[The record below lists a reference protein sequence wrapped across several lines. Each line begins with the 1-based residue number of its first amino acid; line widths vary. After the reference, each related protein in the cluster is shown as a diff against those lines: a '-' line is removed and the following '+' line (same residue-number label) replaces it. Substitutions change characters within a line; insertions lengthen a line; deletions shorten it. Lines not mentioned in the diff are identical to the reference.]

1 MPVSFMPAMSF
12 AESKF
17 SAVVTQ
23 PVRPIAIAS
32 TAMRA
37 SPDLVLTVS
46 PAAWPRFFTAA
57 VVLVVLSGISLLSI
71 ANGRNVPRQALGAL
85 RQTPCSIR
93 AFCARLAPSRATSTK
108 GETMTPQAAVKHSP
122 APQTP
127 PLPHA
132 KPEALGL
139 SAIRLQRMSDA
150 FKREIDKGTLPGMT
164 VMVARRGQI
173 GWFDALGRQNPAA
186 SAPMAQNSIFR
197 IFSMTKPIVSVGIMM
212 LVEDGHLLLS
222 DTVAKFIPEFADQ
235 KVGVE
240 HHGKLE
246 LVPLARPITIQD
258 LLRHTSGITY
268 DHTGNGLVQQLYQQS
283 ELRNRKLSNAEHA
296 ALVASLPL
304 KCQPGGEWNYSRST
318 DILGRIIE
326 VVSGQSLSAY
336 LAERILAPLQMAE
349 TAFHTGEE
357 NAGRLAEPFPID
369 PWNGDKV
376 ALFNMLEKPVME
388 SGGGGLV
395 STTMDYARFAQMLL
409 NGGTLDGARIVGRK
423 TLELMA
429 SDHLGPGVR
438 VESPLM
444 PAGHG
449 FGLGFAVRTDKGIA
463 PFPGSPGQFFWSGM
477 AGTYFWIDPKED
489 LFAVFM
495 MQGPGQRQHFRYL
508 LRGLVYAAI
517 D

>member
-1 MPVSFMPAMSF
+1 M
-12 AESKF
+12 
-17 SAVVTQ
+17 
-23 PVRPIAIAS
+23 
-32 TAMRA
+32 TAQ
-37 SPDLVLTVS
+37 
-46 PAAWPRFFTAA
+46 TAA
-57 VVLVVLSGISLLSI
+57 K
-71 ANGRNVPRQALGAL
+71 
-85 RQTPCSIR
+85 
-93 AFCARLAPSRATSTK
+93 LAT
-108 GETMTPQAAVKHSP
+108 

-139 SAIRLQRMSDA
+139 SATRLQRMSDA
-150 FKREIDKGTLPGMT
+150 FKREIDKGTMPGVT

-186 SAPMAQNSIFR
+186 SAPMAHNSLFR

-212 LVEDGHLLLS
+212 LLEEGHFLLS
-222 DTVAKFIPEFADQ
+222 EPVAKFIPEFADQ

-283 ELRNRKLSNAEHA
+283 RLRSRKISNAEHA

-304 KCQPGGEWNYSRST
+304 MCQPGAEWNYSRST

-326 VVSGQSLSAY
+326 VVSGKSLSAF
-336 LAERILAPLQMAE
+336 LTERILAPLQMAE
-349 TAFHTGEE
+349 TGFHAAPE
-357 NAGRLAEPFPID
+357 NADRLAEPFSTD
-369 PWNGDKV
+369 PWNGENV
-376 ALFNMLEKPVME
+376 LLFNMLEQPVME

-395 STTMDYARFAQMLL
+395 STTMDYARFCQMLL
-409 NGGTLDGARIVGRK
+409 GGGVLDGTRIIGRK
-423 TLELMA
+423 TLQQMA
-429 SDHLGPGVR
+429 SNHLGPHVKID
-438 VESPLM
+438 SPLM

-449 FGLGFAVRTDKGIA
+449 FGLGFAVRMQTGIA
-463 PFPGSPGQFFWSGM
+463 PFTGTAGQYFWSGM
-477 AGTYFWIDPKED
+477 AGTFFFIDPAED

-495 MQGPGQRQHFRYL
+495 MQAPGQRESIRSM
-508 LRGLVYAAI
+508 LRNLVYAAVE
-517 D
+517 